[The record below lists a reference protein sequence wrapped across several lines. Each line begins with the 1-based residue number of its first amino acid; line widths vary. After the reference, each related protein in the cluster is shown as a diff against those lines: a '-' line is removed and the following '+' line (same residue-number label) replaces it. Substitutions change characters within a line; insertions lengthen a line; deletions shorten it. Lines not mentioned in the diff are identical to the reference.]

1 MFIEVNPR
9 EFEKID
15 QRKYPELFPD
25 GAVYDNPDRL
35 YKHNNYYVGLRVMAG
50 IMYADILN
58 LGEPENIYPEI
69 SELIK
74 RKIHVF
80 GEVGFYFPT
89 EYKSRILV
97 ERLIHGYEVVHDSVF
112 NGFRTIIIKE
122 VQNVSSIKR
131 IQENR

>member
-15 QRKYPELFPD
+15 QSKYPELFPE
-25 GAVYDNPDRL
+25 GAVYENPDRL
-35 YKHNNYYVGLRVMAG
+35 YKHNNYYVGLREMAG